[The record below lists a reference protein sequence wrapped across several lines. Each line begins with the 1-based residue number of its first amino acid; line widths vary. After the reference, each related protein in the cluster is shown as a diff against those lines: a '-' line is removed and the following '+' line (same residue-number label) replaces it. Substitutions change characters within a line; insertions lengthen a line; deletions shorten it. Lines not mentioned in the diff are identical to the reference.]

1 MGLDSVKTRIISYEG
16 LCQDFDG
23 CVTLYKDFV
32 KQSSTYYRQSL
43 GIFALSLK
51 NTSGNKSVLFSP
63 EEQYYDSN
71 ECYALSKSNKE
82 KVLKAHS
89 VINIGKKA
97 SKSGG

>member
-51 NTSGNKSVLFSP
+51 IPVEIKVFCFPLRNNITTPMSVMR
-63 EEQYYDSN
+63 
-71 ECYALSKSNKE
+71 
-82 KVLKAHS
+82 
-89 VINIGKKA
+89 
-97 SKSGG
+97 